1 MVAES
6 TPNEILIK
14 FGSKSADF
22 LNMKE
27 DSGSGGGQLEIT
39 GTDWKSEAGPLRALL
54 NDKTISEIMVNR
66 WDKIYIE
73 RNGKIVDA
81 EQKFANAEALL
92 RFVRALAVGV
102 GRELNRRY
110 PTLDARLPDGSRL
123 NLVVPPIALDGP
135 SITIRKSNDSVMNY
149 QELINRGALEGKSM
163 FFLNRAVY
171 ARQNILISG
180 GTGSGKTTL
189 LNVLSSFIN
198 SHERVVTIED
208 TAELKINVKNLV
220 RMETKPAF
228 GSEPAI
234 TMEGLVKNALRMRPD
249 RIVIGECRG
258 AEAMDML
265 TAMNTGHEGS
275 LTTIHANTAAGALRR
290 LESMVL
296 RSGID
301 APLSMIQMDIGNT
314 INFVVQAN
322 RSVDGK
328 RRVMEI
334 LEVCGRDA
342 DGYITRDIFKFDAEK
357 GLVSTGAVPDFVQKN
372 VDPNLALT
380 AEIFDPEKKVRL
392 T

>member
-1 MVAES
+1 
-6 TPNEILIK
+6 
-14 FGSKSADF
+14 
-22 LNMKE
+22 
-27 DSGSGGGQLEIT
+27 
-39 GTDWKSEAGPLRALL
+39 
-54 NDKTISEIMVNR
+54 
-66 WDKIYIE
+66 
-73 RNGKIVDA
+73 
-81 EQKFANAEALL
+81 
-92 RFVRALAVGV
+92 
-102 GRELNRRY
+102 
-110 PTLDARLPDGSRL
+110 
-123 NLVVPPIALDGP
+123 
-135 SITIRKSNDSVMNY
+135 
-149 QELINRGALEGKSM
+149 M

-208 TAELKINVKNLV
+208 TAELRVNVKNLV

-342 DGYITRDIFKFDAEK
+342 NGYITRDIFKFDAEK

-372 VDPNLALT
+372 SDPNLALT
-380 AEIFDPEKKVRL
+380 PEIFDPEKKVRL